1 MPQITQIFTNSFSQ
15 IKFVINFILQA
26 FSVNLICVNLCNLWQ
41 KKHVAIYGYTK
52 IILPLVFIASTF
64 SGWAQNYNVTQQR
77 TVEHLFIKS
86 LDTSSNFHSG
96 IKPFANKEVNQVVSI
111 DTLSSGL
118 KYNVQSSLANQ
129 IFNENLVDAE
139 KGNFKLLINP
149 LINAGSG
156 IEKISNR
163 TVTLS
168 EIAFG
173 LSLKSAY
180 KTKWSGEFDFL
191 ADNSQYPIHIDNLLK
206 TQHAGQGY
214 GYTKDQQAMYF
225 QGNLTFTADDVFTFQ
240 AGIGKN
246 IIGEG
251 YRSLFL
257 SDYANSYPYFKATAT
272 IWKLKYMALYT
283 NFQDIRFGKGNFSD
297 FHQKFSTIH
306 YLSLNATK
314 WLNFGFFESIV
325 FQAQEGNFYRGYEL
339 SYLNPIIFLR
349 PMEYHQGSADN
360 ALMGGSIK
368 IKVKKK
374 NIFYGQLLL
383 DEFLL
388 AEIRANRGWWANKYG
403 YQFGVKAYDFVGI
416 NGLKIQAELNTVRPF
431 TYSYFENPS
440 TMNTLQNYGHYNA
453 PLAHPLGANFNEV
466 LGGISFHKKRWIFE
480 AMSTYAKVGLDS
492 SVNFSIGQNIYQ
504 PYNEREKEYGY
515 KTGGGINTTI
525 LNNSFKVSYVLN
537 PKMQTVIQLGINN
550 RTYQNKYGNESSN
563 WITFGIKTALI
574 NQYFDI

>member
-1 MPQITQIFTNSFSQ
+1 VGWSQ
-15 IKFVINFILQA
+15 NF
-26 FSVNLICVNLCNLWQ
+26 
-41 KKHVAIYGYTK
+41 
-52 IILPLVFIASTF
+52 
-64 SGWAQNYNVTQQR
+64 NVTNHR
-77 TVEHLFIKS
+77 TIEQLYVSS
-86 LDTSSNFHSG
+86 LDTSSNFHGS
-96 IKPFANKEVNQVVSI
+96 IKPFATNEVNRVFSL
-111 DTLSSGL
+111 DTLQHQ
-118 KYNVQSSLANQ
+118 YHIDFQSSLPNL
-129 IFNENLVDAE
+129 IFNKHLVE
-139 KGNFKLLINP
+139 STNGNFKLFINP
-149 LINAGSG
+149 IINAGVG
-156 IEKISNR
+156 VEKLSNR

-168 EIAFG
+168 ETAFG
-173 LSLKSAY
+173 LSIKSGY

-191 ADNSQYPIHIDNLLK
+191 ADNSQYPLHIDNLLK
-206 TQHAGQGY
+206 AQNAGQGY
-214 GYTKDQQAMYF
+214 GYTKNQQAMYF
-225 QGNLTFTADDVFTFQ
+225 QGNVTFTADDVFTFQ
-240 AGIGKN
+240 AGMGKN
-246 IIGEG
+246 FIGDG

-257 SDYANSYPYFKATAT
+257 SDYANNYPYFKATAT
-272 IWKLKYMALYT
+272 FWKLKYMALYT
-283 NFQDIRFGKGNFSD
+283 NFQDIRFGNGSFSD
-297 FHQKFSTIH
+297 FRQKFSTIH

-314 WLNFGFFESIV
+314 WLNIGFFESIV

-349 PMEYHQGSADN
+349 PVEYHQGSADN

-416 NGLKIQAELNTVRPF
+416 DGLKIQLELNSVRPF
-431 TYSYFENPS
+431 TYSYYEAPS
-440 TMNTLQNYGHYNA
+440 SLNTLQNYAHYNT

-480 AMSTYAKVGLDS
+480 AMSNFAKVGLDTNA
-492 SVNFSIGQNIYQ
+492 NFSIGQNIYQ

-515 KTGGGINTTI
+515 QTGGGLSTTI

-537 PKMQTVIQLGINN
+537 PKMQTIIQLGINN
-550 RTYQNKYGNESSN
+550 RSYKNTYGNESSN